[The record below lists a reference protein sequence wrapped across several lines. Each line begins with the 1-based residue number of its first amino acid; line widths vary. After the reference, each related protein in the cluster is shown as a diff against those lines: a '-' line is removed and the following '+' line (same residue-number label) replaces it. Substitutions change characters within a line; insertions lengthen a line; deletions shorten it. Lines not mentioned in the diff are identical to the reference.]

1 MRPADP
7 RSGLRQGVGALSVDG
22 IELRKQ
28 VGRNCAEARKRAGLS
43 QHQLSNRLFIHPN
56 DVSRM
61 ERGHHCPRLTTLV
74 RLAHVLE
81 VPLADLLRGIE

>member
-1 MRPADP
+1 M
-7 RSGLRQGVGALSVDG
+7 SVDG
-22 IELRKQ
+22 TALKKQ
-28 VGRNCAEARKRAGLS
+28 VGRNCAEARKGAGLS

-74 RLAHVLE
+74 RLAHILE
-81 VPLADLLRGIE
+81 VPLSDLLRGIE